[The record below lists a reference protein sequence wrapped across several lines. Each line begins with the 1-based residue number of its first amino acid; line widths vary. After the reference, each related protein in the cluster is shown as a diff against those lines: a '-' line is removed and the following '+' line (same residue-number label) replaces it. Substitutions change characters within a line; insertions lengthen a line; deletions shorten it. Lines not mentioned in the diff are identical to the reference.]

1 MIYIEPGTVYD
12 KGRPTVLYENLF
24 ADGTLDGTAAA
35 GFPVENAATGATW
48 DYWRTPSTAAA
59 SIETTLTAQTDADC
73 LFIDAHDMATVGAEF
88 RLRVSTDGGATFPT
102 TVVDWTAPADNG
114 AIMVLFPTA
123 TGDVWQLS
131 QRNGPASIGVVM
143 LGEKLAFEYGITDP
157 VSFRHGKRIETMG
170 GNSIGGQ
177 FLGQKIRRKGGNTTL
192 DFPWLTSDWVNNQM
206 AMFEDHYDAA
216 KPFGMA
222 LRPDYDDQEV
232 AYCWRPDNGS
242 ELRPQSQANGRA
254 MSMNMQVDYYVGS

>member
-1 MIYIEPGTVYD
+1 
-12 KGRPTVLYENLF
+12 
-24 ADGTLDGTAAA
+24 
-35 GFPVENAATGATW
+35 
-48 DYWRTPSTAAA
+48 
-59 SIETTLTAQTDADC
+59 
-73 LFIDAHDMATVGAEF
+73 MATVGADFQIE
-88 RLRVSTDGGATFPT
+88 RSINGGASWISVT
-102 TVVDWTAPADNG
+102 DWITPDDNS
-114 AIMVLFPTA
+114 AIMVLFPTES
-123 TGDVWQLS
+123 GDLWRIN

-157 VSFRHGKRIETMG
+157 VSFRHGKRIEVMG

-206 AMFEDHYDAA
+206 AVFEGHYNAA